1 MTYFDRLYAGSSRIY
16 WCYRNDNDSIPMRE
30 IGLNE
35 DYTVVDLRYSKKQIE
50 LFLYS
55 SIAQLVVALD
65 C

>member
-1 MTYFDRLYAGSSRIY
+1 MPAVVGSISVIEM
-16 WCYRNDNDSIPMRE
+16 DNDSIPMRE
-30 IGLNE
+30 IVLDE
-35 DYTVVDLRYSKKQIE
+35 DCAVVDLRYSKNQIE

>member
-1 MTYFDRLYAGSSRIY
+1 
-16 WCYRNDNDSIPMRE
+16 MRE

-35 DYTVVDLRYSKKQIE
+35 DCAVIDLRYSKNQIE